1 MVSTG
6 CAGFCRHGARGEV
19 ACISNPRGGCP
30 GLRKDLLL
38 GLFFGGMRLV
48 TWDVSTFAYVPV
60 DKGRVYRCV
69 ENTRWVH
76 GSMPRLNDSWRLIN
90 RHSQRWS
97 AQLHP
102 NMGVGTL
109 PHSPAASSPPGY
121 SGPGVNN

>member
-1 MVSTG
+1 MALGVKWPVLVTHEGDARVSVKT
-6 CAGFCRHGARGEV
+6 CYWDF
-19 ACISNPRGGCP
+19 
-30 GLRKDLLL
+30 
-38 GLFFGGMRLV
+38 FFGGMRLV

-76 GSMPRLNDSWRLIN
+76 GPMPRLNDSWRLIN

-102 NMGVGTL
+102 ICERV
-109 PHSPAASSPPGY
+109 PSPPHR
-121 SGPGVNN
+121 GVFPSRIHWPRRKLLAW